1 MYRKEVNV
9 MEETGL
15 YNIDSTELNE
25 LIDSARVKLKKNNMA
40 YKDLTKEIS
49 KIMEEFPNIQS
60 LFENDLV
67 TNLNENECKNL
78 QKIFTLYLQISNF
91 EEQRIF
97 FLGGRELYFYLKKM
111 NLIKE

>member
-1 MYRKEVNV
+1 
-9 MEETGL
+9 MEEIGL

-25 LIDSARVKLKKNNMA
+25 LIDSARVELKKNNMT
-40 YKDLTKEIS
+40 YKNLTKEIS

-60 LFENDLV
+60 LLENDLV

-78 QKIFTLYLQISNF
+78 QKISTLISNF

-111 NLIKE
+111 NLIKK